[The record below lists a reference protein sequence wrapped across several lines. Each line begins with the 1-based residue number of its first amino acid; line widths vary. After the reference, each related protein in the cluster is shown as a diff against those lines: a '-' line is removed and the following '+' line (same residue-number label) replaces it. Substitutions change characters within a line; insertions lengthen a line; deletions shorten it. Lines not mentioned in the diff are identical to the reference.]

1 MLPWGGNITKYYKI
15 KFSLITKCHY
25 CGHDSH
31 NNTKLSDNVPSGTK
45 KHLPHKINS
54 IFPDWSDSFG
64 AGGRL
69 ELISEFAMF
78 DNQF

>member
-1 MLPWGGNITKYYKI
+1 MLPRGANITKYYKI
-15 KFSLITKCHY
+15 KFSLITKCHL
-25 CGHDSH
+25 CGNDSH
-31 NNTKLSDNVPSGTK
+31 NNTKLSDNVHSGTK

-54 IFPDWSDSFG
+54 IFLYWSGSFG

-69 ELISEFAMF
+69 ELISELAMF